1 MQWLMGSIR
10 NKILL
15 ITGIGTGLL
24 LAAALYGFRDA
35 ELDSDELMA
44 GLGLM
49 AVAILIAFVVFITY
63 LQRQVLTPTRELAE
77 HLRRLAEGDFSQ
89 PIKRKTH
96 DELGDIA
103 DSAETIR
110 IVLSGTISEVAQSSN
125 DITDAVDQLTDVINI
140 TRQGVEDQLKQ
151 TEQVAGA
158 ITEMNATMRE
168 VADNANHAAEA
179 AQQADSEADSGRR
192 VVGRTID
199 DIDALAREV
208 EQAAGVIDRLGQDS
222 EAIGA
227 VLDVI
232 QGISEQT
239 NLLALNAAIE
249 AARAGEQGRGFAVVA
264 DEVRALASRTKQ
276 ATSEVN
282 EMIQRLQSGAREAVK
297 VMHKSQENAQA
308 SVTQASEAGGSL
320 QAITA
325 AVARIN
331 EMNGQIADAS
341 VQQSRLSGDLNQSI
355 DRITEVAEY
364 SAEGTKRIDEAN
376 RGLTRSS
383 EQLRGLVGKFKL

>member
-24 LAAALYGFRDA
+24 LAAALYGFRNA
-35 ELDSDELMA
+35 QLPEGEFITGLLLMGA
-44 GLGLM
+44 
-49 AVAILIAFVVFITY
+49 AILVAFVVFITY
-63 LQRQVLTPTRELAE
+63 LQRQVLSPTREMVE
-77 HLRRLAEGDFSQ
+77 HLRRLAEGDFSR
-89 PIKRKTH
+89 PIGVNTH
-96 DELGDIA
+96 DELSDIA
-103 DSAETIR
+103 ASAETIR
-110 IVLSGTISEVAQSSN
+110 TVLSGAISEVASNSN
-125 DITDAVDQLTDVINI
+125 DITDAVDQLSDVINI

-158 ITEMNATMRE
+158 ITEMNASMQE
-168 VADNANHAAEA
+168 VAGNANHAAEA
-179 AQQADSEADSGRR
+179 TQQADSDADNGRR

-199 DIDALAREV
+199 EIDALAREV
-208 EQAAGVIDRLGQDS
+208 ERAADVIDRLGQES
-222 EAIGA
+222 EAIGT

-276 ATSEVN
+276 ATNEVS
-282 EMIQRLQSGAREAVK
+282 EMIQRLQNGAREAVT
-297 VMHKSQENAQA
+297 VMHQSQANAQA
-308 SVTQASEAGGSL
+308 SVSQASEAGGSL

-325 AVARIN
+325 AVARIS
-331 EMNGQIADAS
+331 EMNAQIADTS
-341 VQQSRLSGDLNQSI
+341 EQQSRLSDELNQSI

-376 RGLTRSS
+376 SGLTRSS
-383 EQLRGLVGKFKL
+383 EQLRALVSKFKL

>member
-24 LAAALYGFRDA
+24 LAAALYGFRNA
-35 ELDSDELMA
+35 ELERGEFLA

-63 LQRQVLTPTRELAE
+63 LQRQVLSPTREMVE
-77 HLRRLAEGDFSQ
+77 HLRRLAEGDFSR
-89 PIKRKTH
+89 PIGVNTH
-96 DELGDIA
+96 DELSDIA
-103 DSAETIR
+103 ASAETIR
-110 IVLSGTISEVAQSSN
+110 TVLSGAISEVASNSN
-125 DITDAVDQLTDVINI
+125 DITDAVDQLSDVINI

-158 ITEMNATMRE
+158 ITEMNASMQE
-168 VADNANHAAEA
+168 VAGNANHAAEA
-179 AQQADSEADSGRR
+179 AQQADSDADNGRR

-199 DIDALAREV
+199 EIDALAREV
-208 EQAAGVIDRLGQDS
+208 ERAADVIDRLGQES
-222 EAIGA
+222 EAIGT

-276 ATSEVN
+276 ATNEVS
-282 EMIQRLQSGAREAVK
+282 EMIQRLQNGAREAVT
-297 VMHKSQENAQA
+297 VMHQSQANAQA
-308 SVTQASEAGGSL
+308 SVSQASEAGGSL

-325 AVARIN
+325 AVARIS
-331 EMNGQIADAS
+331 EMNAQIVDTS
-341 VQQSRLSGDLNQSI
+341 EQQSRLSDELNQSI

-376 RGLTRSS
+376 SGLTRSS
-383 EQLRGLVGKFKL
+383 EQLRALVSKFKL